1 MGKGAGKGAKK
12 GTSSW
17 PDGFA
22 GVSSNGLFGTSAAWV
37 DVAKAPGHTS
47 QEKTLGLEKTA
58 KSIATLS
65 HMLWSPNLVWFAMA
79 CAYHVFFPYDIEAAR
94 RSGFVSSSDGGS
106 WAISGW
112 VLSRFYLNYCVALA
126 YYGYFYAQLYV
137 AGAAARKYQP
147 GVVPTAGNMAHNL
160 WYVLYSRRT
169 SVCGLVL
176 LLTHRSLL
184 YLLLST
190 RYWSL
195 AIVQW
200 TFWEAAMVRLW
211 ASGAIGFA
219 TDAQLL
225 GGDLR
230 LLGLNAFWVLFLPVW
245 RDIHFYIAH
254 RFLHIRAVYTYV
266 HKLHHRNADPEPFSG
281 LCMHPVEHLYYFSCA
296 FVPSLYVGG
305 LSPLILIWNW

>member
-1 MGKGAGKGAKK
+1 MSVSMISGTGSKVAVAESASALSCNIGSPTGAGVVLTLNFFCSSIALPYGAMGKGKGKGAKK

-65 HMLWSPNLVWFAMA
+65 HMFWSPNLVWFAMA
-79 CAYHVFFPYDIEAAR
+79 CAYHVLFPYDIEAAR

-137 AGAAARKYQP
+137 AGAAARLQHARK
-147 GVVPTAGNMAHNL
+147 T
-160 WYVLYSRRT
+160 
-169 SVCGLVL
+169 
-176 LLTHRSLL
+176 LTGETCL
-184 YLLLST
+184 
-190 RYWSL
+190 
-195 AIVQW
+195 
-200 TFWEAAMVRLW
+200 
-211 ASGAIGFA
+211 
-219 TDAQLL
+219 
-225 GGDLR
+225 
-230 LLGLNAFWVLFLPVW
+230 
-245 RDIHFYIAH
+245 
-254 RFLHIRAVYTYV
+254 
-266 HKLHHRNADPEPFSG
+266 
-281 LCMHPVEHLYYFSCA
+281 
-296 FVPSLYVGG
+296 
-305 LSPLILIWNW
+305 